1 MPAFSGVNSES
12 NEMFDPSQDWSIY
25 KATSLL
31 SDSVSLYDDAE
42 LFRQVESEYQPP
54 TYGLPP
60 KTIKT
65 EPLAELCP
73 PDVQHYGDWQ
83 SKYID
88 HWTPEDCLFWVIHEL
103 HNLKVGR
110 NLPEVKIEK
119 LAHINGVMLKHMSA
133 EEFCQNFP
141 DHGKE
146 LYMRLQRFKSP
157 YVYNS
162 MFSVDQW
169 NNPRHEDEYS
179 RYRMEQSQ
187 SRTDNHMDTS
197 SPPHESHTLTD
208 LDESHL
214 HTPAFKSST
223 ATAPPYS
230 SPSEVDSGYKSDSSE
245 ETTVNEPPPPP
256 EKRRPGRPR
265 GTRRKKKP
273 EKLGRLWEFIRDL
286 LLNPLYNPSLICWE
300 NYDEGTFRFVHSD
313 RVAKLWGS
321 KKDNIDMNYEKLS
334 RAMRYYYK
342 SQVLLPVYGKRLV
355 YKFGPTATG
364 WRSERPIFRQG

>member
-1 MPAFSGVNSES
+1 MPAYSGVNSDS
-12 NEMFDPSQDWSIY
+12 NEDQMSFEPSQDWSIY

-31 SDSVSLYDDAE
+31 SDSVSLYDDTE
-42 LFRQVESEYQPP
+42 LFRQVENDYQPP
-54 TYGLPP
+54 TYQLPP

-65 EPLAELCP
+65 EPMTELLP
-73 PDVQHYGDWQ
+73 SNVQHYGDWQ

-88 HWTPEDCLFWVIHEL
+88 HWSAEDCLFWVIHEL

-119 LAHINGVMLKHMSA
+119 LADINGAMLKHMSMD
-133 EEFCQNFP
+133 EFCRNFP

-146 LYMRLQRFKSP
+146 LYVRLQKFKSP
-157 YVYNS
+157 YMYNS
-162 MFSVDQW
+162 VFLVDQW
-169 NNPRHEDEYS
+169 NNPALRQDDEYS
-179 RYRMEQSQ
+179 RY
-187 SRTDNHMDTS
+187 NHDHVQPRLETS

-208 LDESHL
+208 LDESHPRP
-214 HTPAFKSST
+214 HNS
-223 ATAPPYS
+223 ATVPPYA
-230 SPSEVDSGYKSDSSE
+230 SPSEVDSGYKSDSSV
-245 ETTVNEPPPPP
+245 ETTATEPPPPP

-286 LLNPLYNPSLICWE
+286 LLNPMYNPSLICWE

-364 WRSERPIFRQG
+364 WRSDQPIFRQG